1 MSVSIITVDTVP
13 KDQKVVLLF
22 WAPWHEDSVRLKETV
37 LPALASITS
46 SSSSSNTN
54 ADCII
59 GSVHAE
65 DEPDLSERFGVEAV
79 PTFVFLGSN
88 GKAIETMEGIVE
100 VASVTQAVQRLL
112 QQPDEVQ
119 QDGSVVGDVN
129 PVTTTSLSVPVVPS
143 LPVDTTVSTST
154 TSTLAPLPPPPQ
166 DNNTQ
171 EPPQD
176 KLQRLTTSAEVVLF
190 MKGSPDTPRC
200 GFSRQAVELLQ
211 TESIV
216 FDTFDILS
224 DESVRQG
231 LKDFSDWPTFPQL
244 YVRGDFV
251 GGLDILKEMK
261 EESDNKSLREA
272 LEVESLNDRL
282 AKLVKRDRIMLF
294 MKGLPSAPKCGFSRQ
309 IVELLEDEGVAF
321 DSFNILED
329 NDVRQGLKEFSDWP
343 TFPQLYV
350 DGDLVG
356 GLDIVK
362 EMKESGELTEFLK
375 G

>member
-46 SSSSSNTN
+46 SSSSSTTN

-171 EPPQD
+171 EPLQD

>member
-171 EPPQD
+171 EPLQD